1 VLMPIQNYV
10 VVLAKPLDILNSGVL
25 LGPLN

>member
-10 VVLAKPLDILNSGVL
+10 VVLATPSDILNSGVL
-25 LGPLN
+25 PGPLN